1 MIYGFVKQSG
11 GTARIDTEQGQ
22 GTTISLY
29 LPRHPEVAAAAT
41 DQPTLKVAPRAE
53 AGQTVL
59 VVEDEYAVR
68 MIVLEVLAEL
78 GYTAL
83 EASDADGALPII
95 ESDQRL
101 DLLISDVGLPGM
113 NGRQLAEIARGR
125 RPELKVLFITGY
137 AKNAKVRGEFLGE
150 NMDMLIKPFD
160 IDALAERI
168 HSMIQH

>member
-1 MIYGFVKQSG
+1 
-11 GTARIDTEQGQ
+11 
-22 GTTISLY
+22 
-29 LPRHPEVAAAAT
+29 
-41 DQPTLKVAPRAE
+41 
-53 AGQTVL
+53 
-59 VVEDEYAVR
+59 
-68 MIVLEVLAEL
+68 
-78 GYTAL
+78 
-83 EASDADGALPII
+83 
-95 ESDQRL
+95 
-101 DLLISDVGLPGM
+101 M